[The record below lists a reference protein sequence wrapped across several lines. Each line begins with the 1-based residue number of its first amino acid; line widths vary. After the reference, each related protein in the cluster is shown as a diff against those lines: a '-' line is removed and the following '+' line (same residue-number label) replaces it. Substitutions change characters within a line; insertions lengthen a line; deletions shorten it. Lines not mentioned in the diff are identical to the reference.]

1 MANPHPQRIV
11 VVGSSNTDL
20 VVRCQRAPAPGE
32 TVLGGKFFTAA
43 GGKGANQ
50 AVAAARLG
58 AEVWFVAKV
67 GDDAFGRQALAGLQA
82 EGVHC
87 DFVTVDP
94 RHPSGV
100 ALIVVEEHGQN
111 RIVVALGANEH
122 LTPAD
127 VDKAAAVIAGAD
139 ALLVQLETPLE
150 TVSHAVGLAAR
161 AGVLV
166 ILNPAPGSPLPE
178 ELLQQVSV
186 ITPNESEA
194 QLLTGLKPTDQAQ
207 AREVAACLHL
217 RGVKNVIL
225 TLGAKGAFFSD
236 GSNCLF
242 VPGFAVKAVDTTAA
256 GDAFNGALAVGL
268 VRGLALPQAVR
279 YANAAAALA
288 VQKLGAQ
295 PSLPRAAEVEAFLA
309 GTEPPAT

>member
-1 MANPHPQRIV
+1 MAETPGKRIV

-20 VVRCQRAPAPGE
+20 VVRCPRAPAAGE
-32 TVLGGKFFTAA
+32 TVLGSGFFIAA

-58 AEVWFVAKV
+58 AEVWFVARV
-67 GDDAFGRQALAGLQA
+67 GDDLFGRQAIAGLTA

-87 DFVTVDP
+87 DFVAVDP
-94 RHPSGV
+94 TYPSGV
-100 ALIVVEEHGQN
+100 ALIVLEEQGQN

-127 VDKAAAVIAGAD
+127 VDKARTVLASAGV
-139 ALLVQLETPLE
+139 LLVQLETPLE
-150 TVSHAVGLAAR
+150 TVLHAVDMAAR
-161 AGVLV
+161 AGVPV
-166 ILNPAPGSPLPE
+166 ILNPAPGRPLPA
-178 ELLQQVSV
+178 ELLPMVSI

-194 QLLTGLKPTDQAQ
+194 ELLTGVGLSDGAHV
-207 AREVAACLHL
+207 REAAVRLHGT
-217 RGVKNVIL
+217 GVKNVII
-225 TLGAKGAFFSD
+225 TLGAKGAFFFDGSD
-236 GSNCLF
+236 GVL
-242 VPGFAVKAVDTTAA
+242 VPGFPVKAVDTTAA

-268 VRGLALPQAVR
+268 VQGLALPDAVR

-288 VQKLGAQ
+288 VQTLGAQ

-309 GTEPPAT
+309 GH